1 MANYGKP
8 PGGGDKP
15 EYGKPGGGDKPEYG
29 KGTYGKPGEIHPLYG
44 VWVNNVIKKLRAEIE
59 EAEKEAQA
67 GLKSGHLNPHDK
79 AEVEK
84 ALKALEQAERAL
96 GVPT

>member
-1 MANYGKP
+1 MSS
-8 PGGGDKP
+8 
-15 EYGKPGGGDKPEYG
+15 
-29 KGTYGKPGEIHPLYG
+29 YGKPGEIHPLYG

-67 GLKSGHLNPHDK
+67 GLKSGHLSPHDK

-84 ALKALEQAERAL
+84 ALKALEQAEKAL